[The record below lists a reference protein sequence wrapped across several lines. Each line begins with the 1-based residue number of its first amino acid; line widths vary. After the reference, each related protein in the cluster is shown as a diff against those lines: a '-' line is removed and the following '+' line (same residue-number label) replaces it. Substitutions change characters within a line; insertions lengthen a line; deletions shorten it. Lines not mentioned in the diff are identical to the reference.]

1 MRGAKQDDK
10 HAPDKHAHAG
20 KDLGDKRSESRAQ
33 RSAEAPG
40 AGTAGAAASVVTGAA
55 ASGAAAPSFAA
66 ARPASAPGFADRLR
80 ARYRR
85 APLAAVFIAYL
96 AAYLLLACGLTFAGI
111 WLVNDA
117 YEWLWDA
124 EMPVHVYNGPY
135 LYDQEGG
142 DIVPAASIE
151 IGDYSGD
158 RSLYLGINP
167 ADTGAEAETAGEG
180 AAAKAGAGSSTSGG
194 TLSGT
199 ELEETHEVYATLEMV
214 ADDPTLAISDWG
226 GNFADPYD
234 SDAYEEVLSQGGDN
248 INPADLPA
256 YDAHQRSVRTQVDG
270 GAIGLSTDAETPS
283 SNVAY
288 YISQDMDLTPAVA
301 AMRAL
306 SFLMP
311 FMVFGVLA
319 WVMFRRFYRLRL
331 AEPLA
336 VLTAATDKIAA
347 QDLDFAVPAVSGRE
361 FGRLAE
367 AFEHMRASLLAAQR
381 RMWRTAEERKR
392 LNAAF
397 AHDLRT
403 PLTVLKGTLEISRL
417 RLEADAARLD
427 ALPAAAEKS
436 AAPSGEEPSGEAA
449 RAEADGAEL
458 RACADGARER
468 LVQAS
473 HTLATL
479 DAQVARLQRYAD
491 LMSTASKL
499 EDRPVVCE
507 RVELGAFAR
516 ELAGEAEA
524 LVAASPKP
532 LRFSCALAV
541 DGAAPRLVDVGAA
554 GGSAEAATGCR
565 DGGVPELGG
574 KPAAGAGPDA
584 GSEPAAGAG
593 VAVALDPALVAEAVG
608 NLLNNAR
615 GHAAGEVTLALSYAN
630 GELACTVTDD
640 GEGFTPEALRRGCEP
655 FYSEAK
661 SAEHFG
667 MGLNIASVLAE
678 LHGGGLALAN
688 VPVPGHGARVTAR
701 FRCGEPSA
709 GGGAAA

>member
-1 MRGAKQDDK
+1 MKAARQDDK
-10 HAPDKHAHAG
+10 RTSDKHARAG
-20 KDLGDKRSESRAQ
+20 KGLGDKRSEGGARKASG
-33 RSAEAPG
+33 APD
-40 AGTAGAAASVVTGAA
+40 AGAAGTTAA
-55 ASGAAAPSFAA
+55 DAVAPPSAA
-66 ARPASAPGFADRLR
+66 ARPADASGFVGRLR
-80 ARYRR
+80 ARCRR

-96 AAYLLLACGLTFAGI
+96 VAYLLLACGLTFAGI

-135 LYDQEGG
+135 LYDQESG

-167 ADTGAEAETAGEG
+167 SDTVASVEATGKDAS
-180 AAAKAGAGSSTSGG
+180 AKAGTGSSASGAAS
-194 TLSGT
+194 SGA

-214 ADDPTLAISDWG
+214 AGDPTLAISDWG
-226 GNFADPYD
+226 GNFAGPYD
-234 SDAYEEVLSQGGDN
+234 PDAYEEILSQGGDN
-248 INPADLPA
+248 IDPADLPA
-256 YDAHQRSVRTQVDG
+256 YDAHQRSVRAQVDG
-270 GAIGLSTDAETPS
+270 SVIGFSADSETPS

-319 WVMFRRFYRLRL
+319 WVMFRHFYRLRL

-336 VLTAATDKIAA
+336 TLVAATDKIAA

-367 AFEHMRASLLAAQR
+367 AFEHMRVSLLAAQQ

-403 PLTVLKGTLEISRL
+403 PLTVLKGTLEMSRL
-417 RLEADAARLD
+417 RLEADAALLD
-427 ALPAAAEKS
+427 ASAAAGEKS
-436 AAPSGEEPSGEAA
+436 AGVA
-449 RAEADGAEL
+449 RAEANGAVL
-458 RACADGARER
+458 RTRADEARER

-499 EDRPVVCE
+499 EDRPVVLE

-541 DGAAPRLVDVGAA
+541 DGAEPRLVDAA
-554 GGSAEAATGCR
+554 VEDAGDNR
-565 DGGVPELGG
+565 D
-574 KPAAGAGPDA
+574 AGATEPGGEPDA
-584 GSEPAAGAG
+584 YAG

-615 GHAAGEVTLALSYAN
+615 GHAACEVTLALSYAN
-630 GELACTVTDD
+630 GELFCTVADD
-640 GEGFTPEALRRGCEP
+640 GPGFTPEALRRGCEP

-667 MGLNIASVLAE
+667 MGLNIASVLAG
-678 LHGGGLALAN
+678 LHGGDLALAN
-688 VPVPGHGARVTAR
+688 APAPGHGACVTVR
-701 FRCGEPSA
+701 FRCGEPPA